1 MIYHA
6 YRSIFLFFLFFVFE
20 YWSCGVRFFFQF
32 NRHQNH
38 HHHHHH
44 DDDNLI
50 YAFEMWSFLIY
61 HCFYNEREREKKNE
75 NFIEKP
81 PYHQYQM
88 MMVICHF
95 VISPV
100 YIKPERK
107 KNSNGHQTLAH
118 THTHTTRWSSHI
130 SFIFFRFFS
139 LDDLRIKS
147 STASKYTTTITVNK
161 QNTST
166 DNTHTHMKW
175 NEMMN
180 LHHEKRFGSERKKK
194 KTIHMA
200 IIINFFFIFGQKK
213 KLWILSLWTN
223 HHHQQKHRTWWKELL
238 FTKKKKIFSVHIT
251 NAVKWW
257 RIHTSTTTNSNGHNS
272 HEFVIWFFFLS
283 SNLFIYPSIL
293 CTFS

>member
-1 MIYHA
+1 
-6 YRSIFLFFLFFVFE
+6 
-20 YWSCGVRFFFQF
+20 
-32 NRHQNH
+32 
-38 HHHHHH
+38 
-44 DDDNLI
+44 
-50 YAFEMWSFLIY
+50 
-61 HCFYNEREREKKNE
+61 
-75 NFIEKP
+75 
-81 PYHQYQM
+81 M

-118 THTHTTRWSSHI
+118 THTTRRSSHI
-130 SFIFFRFFS
+130 SFIFFRFFL

-166 DNTHTHMKW
+166 DNRHTHMKW

-200 IIINFFFIFGQKK
+200 IIINFFFYFWPKK
-213 KLWILSLWTN
+213 KIMNTLFVNKSSSSSTLNIE
-223 HHHQQKHRTWWKELL
+223 HRTWWKELL